1 MADVSGHGIPAAL
14 IASMVKT
21 GAAAQ
26 ARVAERPA
34 EVLATMN
41 RHLYSQL
48 DGNLVTA
55 IYAFVDINARRVSLA
70 NAGHPHPLL
79 LSNGRRNAEE
89 AGTRGA
95 ALGLLPGEQYVATEL
110 TLSAGDRLVLYS
122 DGLVEAKAPDD
133 TLFEMHRLRT
143 ALIDHAALPADAWA
157 DQLLEQLT
165 HWVGKTDLALD
176 DDLTLVVLDIPDP
189 NAGAA

>member
-1 MADVSGHGIPAAL
+1 
-14 IASMVKT
+14 MVKT

-34 EVLATMN
+34 EVLARMN

-110 TLSAGDRLVLYS
+110 TLSPGDRLVLYS
-122 DGLVEAKAPDD
+122 DGLVEAKSPAGA
-133 TLFEMHRLRT
+133 LFERNRLRT
-143 ALIDHAALPADAWA
+143 ALLDHAALAGGC
-157 DQLLEQLT
+157 LGRST
-165 HWVGKTDLALD
+165 
-176 DDLTLVVLDIPDP
+176 
-189 NAGAA
+189 AGAIDPLGRQDGPHARRRPHARRAGHPGPQRRHSLITAAA